1 MKLLNLPP
9 VKVGQY
15 VRYKDQYIWKCS
27 GVSLNRHKEWLV
39 KGNVVVSFEDHAWR
53 PGMPIDGFWYADED
67 RVLTEEEANE
77 IIERTTV

>member
-15 VRYKDQYIWKCS
+15 VRYKDQYIWKCIS
-27 GVSLNRHKEWLV
+27 VSLSRHNVWMI
-39 KGNVVVSFEDHAWR
+39 KGNVAVSLGHSWQV
-53 PGMPIDGFWYADED
+53 GMPIEGFWYADHD

-77 IIERTTV
+77 AIERATV

>member
-9 VKVGQY
+9 AKVGQY

-27 GVSLNRHKEWLV
+27 SVSLNRHKEWMI
-39 KGNVVVSFEDHAWR
+39 KGNVAVSLHW
-53 PGMPIDGFWYADED
+53 PIGMPIEGQWYADYD
-67 RVLTEEEANE
+67 RVLTEEEASA